1 MEKASSDFYLTFQL
15 LDEDFIRRSSVC
27 EVTNAS
33 TFERGVP
40 KQNGVNDARMGCV
53 DRIVLCQTCHR
64 TSCEGHSGHISLPK
78 AVLLVGH
85 IKALVC
91 ALRCVCPTCCRP
103 RFTFSSEE
111 ASKFPGLVNVSHA
124 VNGLPEVGRERLKAI
139 SDAVRSK
146 RTCPWTLATPDGR
159 PACGAAVP
167 AFSEVNK
174 LFIERVYSEA
184 QLSGMSTE
192 ERGMMEERAFCADDV
207 HSILSNVS
215 DDTLEEMGFQPAYS
229 HPRDAATRA
238 LVVLPPA
245 QRPTIRQSEGGKSRG
260 EDDLTSLY
268 QEVVRT
274 KNDFVEACVEPEA
287 IAAAFEA
294 QHGHH
299 PEAEGW
305 WSARRAALRASQDA
319 ESVAFERMQLA
330 VSCLVRA
337 TLKRVVKINGAVGN
351 AMGRGASRRKLRD
364 LYVRLHGKTGRLRG
378 TLAAKRTDFSAR
390 SVVSPDASHNV
401 WELGVPASRM
411 KVLTFPERVTTL
423 NRAQLAARVV
433 RGASGNDGAVNVIQT
448 GLRGDGSDDRTLFL
462 GLMDVPTRA
471 ALSQSLQIGWVVERH
486 LKLGDWVLFNRQ
498 PTLHKGSIQAFRIY
512 PVPGLSFRLPVP
524 CTKPFNADYDGDEM
538 NMHVLQGYQA
548 VAEAQELMA
557 VPHMMVTPQS
567 NSVNIALVQE
577 TLVGAYVM
585 TRRDA
590 LVDRDAAMQ
599 LLAQIRYAPRG
610 PASEYADV
618 PAGADD
624 GTFGCA
630 DWIGTSL
637 PAHEKCPCVEAFLPA
652 PAILKGT
659 TWDAAGRATVHGP
672 RWTGKQIVSWL
683 LPRSLNL
690 TRGVRNGDPASISDW
705 LSDAEGVV
713 HIRSGELLTGRLCK
727 ATVGGTALGIVHM
740 IWRDIGPWA
749 GAKFVSDAQRLMVAW
764 LLAEGV
770 CISIRDCLIKPEVQR
785 QVDDVVGQA
794 MGKADAIMASSFP
807 REHREMRVQGVL
819 QEVIRSAGAL
829 ALQELDPK
837 CGLSCV
843 MSSGAKGNILNIA
856 QICAVV
862 GQQTINGK
870 RLQQRMGN
878 RGKRS
883 LACFPPDDER
893 PEALGFVA
901 TSYIMGLTPPEY
913 FSAMMA
919 GREGIVAIAVETA
932 TSGYNQRRM
941 TKNQESQ
948 VVAYDATVRV
958 SSECIIQVHYNG
970 DDYDGTH
977 VERVPLPLL
986 RCSDAEMAATLR
998 HRVKEIAW
1006 VKVARNELRRMLLP
1020 AWGTELPRVAALPVN
1035 PMRTLD
1041 GMRSDGKL
1049 VTGADTTPPLS
1060 SETHARWLLDFLQ
1073 NVRRIHWNAAAHAPT
1088 KEDRPFLQVH
1098 AIAADDLGA
1107 TIIDELLGRGGSRI
1121 STDRPEARA
1130 QCAMAMLLHSACL
1143 IEKNGL
1149 TIAQAQSFASTL
1161 LFHYG
1166 RGLVV
1171 PGEGVGAVGA
1181 SSIGEPSTQG
1191 ALNVF
1196 HYSGI
1201 AGTNITTSGLPR
1213 FKQIINAVDTS
1224 DTANMFLTVRDG
1236 FQDEVEAS
1244 QFTRQTRRVRLSDVI
1259 LRSTTRHLPMR
1270 SPFTDADECG
1280 SACDIDDREALLLYI
1295 VTSEPALFMP
1305 SSRPPLLA
1313 ATAAKHLA
1321 ARGCSAWE
1329 TDGADIAF
1337 DADAD
1342 ADADAEAEAD
1352 IDMEDEVASV
1362 AHKRPRKGKKR
1373 GPQQRSPCTY
1383 VVDIVLNK
1391 AAMVER
1397 GLTPWEAAESLSA
1410 QLDSWA
1416 HVIASETF
1424 EAEWRLRIRPLRTLC
1439 LASLSDADI
1448 RALSAPAME
1457 RVHQA
1462 VASAMEDAMQGD
1474 VLIRGL
1480 ASVSTAI
1487 PVKVNRDVADAS
1499 GEVLSTAFRGV
1510 STLGSDLCA
1519 SAMLPHVDVTRIL
1532 SNNIQEVCST
1542 LGIEAAVA
1550 LVASELQRTLCFD
1563 SSYVDPR
1570 HPQLLADTQGRSGYI
1585 MALNCHNMEDLGSS
1599 LLQRAS
1605 FERTLPV
1612 LEDAALFAKS
1622 DILGGAT
1629 EKQIV
1634 GLPVHVG
1641 TGIVDVLSSP
1651 ATTFLSETQ
1660 TSRQFVKPLSKDAS
1674 AHGHAGGVL
1683 PLSSGGQ
1690 GFSSAVHTSCGVAPL
1705 AGAATAT
1712 HTLSGPA
1719 VSPML
1724 PIPEWSLEASWH
1736 PIPASAALA
1745 PSAMYF
1751 PEQGAIYNAL
1761 MGVIDEWNRAA
1772 LQNAVLLRTRL
1783 MRADASLCALLEKK
1797 LQSFRGWDDAP
1808 GDGAWTHMSDVEYPV
1823 ESTGTVHTLVELSH
1837 LDTGHL
1843 VRNHIVKTRL
1853 GSWKGLPY
1861 GLEAAIMHED
1871 DVPPERLP
1879 PSILPTRVTLKQR
1892 KTFEH
1897 QGWAYVLGRWWSG
1910 ETMLAAECEQRNGEG
1925 TWDVRIELWN
1935 PQVALRFHPDLGA
1948 ALASRWCAL
1957 LR

>member
-1 MEKASSDFYLTFQL
+1 MDKASSDFYLTFQL

-64 TSCEGHSGHISLPK
+64 TSCEGHSGHILLPQ

-103 RFTFSSEE
+103 RFTLSAEE
-111 ASKFPGLVNVSHA
+111 ASKFPGLVNVNHA
-124 VNGLPEVGRERLKAI
+124 VSGLPDVGRERLKAI
-139 SDAVRSK
+139 SDAVRGK

-167 AFSEVNK
+167 TFSEVNK

-192 ERGMMEERAFCADDV
+192 ERGMMEERRFCADDV

-215 DDTLEEMGFQPAYS
+215 DDALRKMGFQPEFS

-274 KNDFVEACVEPEA
+274 KNDFVEALVEPEA
-287 IAAAFEA
+287 IATAFEA
-294 QHGHH
+294 QHGYN

-305 WSARRAALRASQDA
+305 WSARRTALRASKDA
-319 ESVAFERMQLA
+319 EFVAFERMQLA

-364 LYVRLHGKTGRLRG
+364 LYLRLHGKAGRLRG

-448 GLRGDGSDDRTLFL
+448 GLRGDGNDDRTLFL

-471 ALSQSLQIGWVVERH
+471 ALAQSLQIGWVVERH

-610 PASEYADV
+610 PRSEYADV

-630 DWIGTSL
+630 DWMGTSL
-637 PAHEKCPCVEAFLPA
+637 PAHEKCLCVEAFLPA

-672 RWTGKQIVSWL
+672 RWTGKQIMSWL

-690 TRGVRNGDPASISDW
+690 TRGVRNGDPASTADW
-705 LSDAEGVV
+705 LSDAESVV

-770 CISIRDCLIKPEVQR
+770 CISIRDCLIKPEVQS
-785 QVDDVVGQA
+785 QVDDVVGHA

-819 QEVIRSAGAL
+819 QDVIRSAGAL

-986 RCSDAEMAATLR
+986 RCSDAALAEKLR
-998 HRVKEIAW
+998 HRSKEIAW
-1006 VKVARNELRRMLLP
+1006 VKVARDELRRMLLP
-1020 AWGTELPRVAALPVN
+1020 AWGTELPRVAALPIN
-1035 PMRTLD
+1035 PMRTLE

-1049 VTGADTTPPLS
+1049 VPGADTTPPLS
-1060 SETHARWLLDFLQ
+1060 PETHARWLLDFLQ
-1073 NVRRIHWNAAAHAPT
+1073 NLRRIHWNAAAHTPT
-1088 KEDRPFLQVH
+1088 KDDRPFLNVQ
-1098 AIAADDLGA
+1098 AIAANDLGA

-1121 STDRPEARA
+1121 STDRPESRA
-1130 QCAMAMLLHSACL
+1130 QCAMAMLLHGACL
-1143 IEKNGL
+1143 IDNNGL
-1149 TIAQAQSFASTL
+1149 TNAQAASLASTL
-1161 LFHYG
+1161 LFNYG

-1213 FKQIINAVDTS
+1213 FKQIINAVDTADS
-1224 DTANMFLTVRDG
+1224 ANMFLTVKGG
-1236 FQDEVEAS
+1236 FHDEAEANH
-1244 QFTRQTRRVRLSDVI
+1244 FTRQTRRVRLSDVI
-1259 LRSTTRHLPMR
+1259 LRSTTRHVPLRPPMEPCQTTGAFV
-1270 SPFTDADECG
+1270 SMDE
-1280 SACDIDDREALLLYI
+1280 REALLLYI
-1295 VTSEPALFMP
+1295 VTGGEPATYNP
-1305 SSRPPLLA
+1305 ASRPPPLA
-1313 ATAAKHLA
+1313 ATAAKHVA
-1321 ARGCSAWE
+1321 ARGSVAWE
-1329 TDGADIAF
+1329 VPVDEEEYAD
-1337 DADAD
+1337 DAV
-1342 ADADAEAEAD
+1342 EAE
-1352 IDMEDEVASV
+1352 EDVPR
-1362 AHKRPRKGKKR
+1362 RPRKQGKKR
-1373 GPQQRSPCTY
+1373 TPQQRSPCTH
-1383 VVDIVLNK
+1383 VVDIVLDK

-1397 GLTPWEAAESLSA
+1397 GLTPWEAAESLVS
-1410 QLDSWA
+1410 QLDTWA
-1416 HVIASETF
+1416 HVMASETF
-1424 EAEWRLRIRPLRTLC
+1424 EAEWMLRIRPLRTLC
-1439 LASLSDADI
+1439 LACLSDADI
-1448 RALSAPAME
+1448 DTLSAPAME

-1462 VASAMEDAMQGD
+1462 VASAMEDALQGD

-1487 PVKVNRDVADAS
+1487 PVKVNRDVADVH
-1499 GEVLSTAFRGV
+1499 GEVIATAFRGV

-1519 SAMLPHVDVTRIL
+1519 SAMLPRVDVTSLL
-1532 SNNIQEVCST
+1532 SNNIQEVCSA

-1550 LVASELQRTLCFD
+1550 LIASELQRTLCFD

-1641 TGIVDVLSSP
+1641 TGIVDVHSSAP
-1651 ATTFLSETQ
+1651 LQSEGQ
-1660 TSRQFVKPLSKDAS
+1660 RQFVMPLSRGTLEY
-1674 AHGHAGGVL
+1674 GHASGGAVL
-1683 PLSSGGQ
+1683 PMSLYAERDTHALPPLSSGAAYVAKIDG
-1690 GFSSAVHTSCGVAPL
+1690 GVAPL
-1705 AGAATAT
+1705 TDGMPPSD
-1712 HTLSGPA
+1712 TLGRP
-1719 VSPML
+1719 L
-1724 PIPEWSLEASWH
+1724 PEWGLEASWH
-1736 PIPASAALA
+1736 PTMVAAAVLA
-1745 PSAMYF
+1745 P
-1751 PEQGAIYNAL
+1751 EQIAICGAL
-1761 MGVIDEWNRAA
+1761 VSVIDEWNRAA
-1772 LQNAVLLRTRL
+1772 LLSAVLLRTRL
-1783 MRADASLCALLEKK
+1783 MRSDVALCSHLETK

-1808 GDGAWTHMSDVEYPV
+1808 GDGAWTNMSDVEYPV
-1823 ESTGTVHTLVELSH
+1823 ESVGIVHTLVDHSQ
-1837 LDTGHL
+1837 LDMGHL
-1843 VRNHIVKTRL
+1843 VKNHIVKTRV
-1853 GSWKGLPY
+1853 GAWKGLPC

-1871 DVPPERLP
+1871 DVPPESLP
-1879 PSILPTRVTLKQR
+1879 SSVLPTRVTLKQR

-1910 ETMLAAECEQRNGEG
+1910 ETMLAAENEQRNGEG

-1935 PQVALRFHPDLGA
+1935 PQLALRFHPDLGA
-1948 ALASRWCAL
+1948 ALACRWWAL